1 MIENKN
7 GLYALHT
14 KNTTY
19 MFNVM
24 ETGQLEHLYYGRR
37 IKIDWDKDNGGVL
50 PFVEKHAFPPG
61 NTNQYD
67 SEHPAFTLEDMCLE
81 MSSYGKG
88 DIREPFVEIVHAD
101 GSFTSDFLFEKAE
114 VIKGKKEF
122 ETLPSSY
129 GSEDE
134 VETLEVTL
142 KDKQYGLTLI
152 LSYYV
157 YEACDVI
164 TRSACI
170 INDSND
176 KVTLKRL
183 MSMSMDYDTPEYVFT
198 TFNGAWAREMK
209 RTDTIMRAGKHV
221 NSSYTGSSSN
231 RANPFVMLSKESTS
245 EDFGDCYGF
254 NLIYSGNHYE
264 AVEVSGYGK
273 TRIVTGINPQSFSW
287 VLEAG
292 DKFEAPE
299 TVMTYS
305 NEGFNGMSQNMHRF
319 VREHVVRGY
328 WKDKVRPVLLNSWEA
343 AYFDINER
351 KLLSLAKAGRE
362 AGIEL
367 FVMDDG
373 WFGERND
380 DSHSLGDWDVNENRR
395 WLMYKVNCMKNILT
409 GCCRYLIS
417 HIRKEEIREF
427 SILVKQRFRI
437 L

>member
-198 TFNGAWAREMK
+198 TFNGAWAREMN
-209 RTDTIMRAGKHV
+209 RNDTPLLAGTHL
-221 NSSYTGSSSN
+221 NLSYTGTSSN
-231 RANPFVMLSKESTS
+231 TANPFFMLSTPSTT
-245 EDFGDCYGF
+245 EDSGIVYGF
-254 NLIYSGNHYE
+254 NLMYSGNHAE
-264 AVEVSGYGK
+264 IAEVNEFGK
-273 TRIVTGINPQSFSW
+273 TRILWGINPKSFSW
-287 VLEAG
+287 QLESG
-292 DKFEAPE
+292 MEFESPE
-299 TVMTYS
+299 AIMTFS
-305 NEGFNGMSQNMHRF
+305 DEGFNKMSENMHSF
-319 VREHVVRGY
+319 
-328 WKDKVRPVLLNSWEA
+328 
-343 AYFDINER
+343 
-351 KLLSLAKAGRE
+351 
-362 AGIEL
+362 
-367 FVMDDG
+367 
-373 WFGERND
+373 
-380 DSHSLGDWDVNENRR
+380 
-395 WLMYKVNCMKNILT
+395 
-409 GCCRYLIS
+409 
-417 HIRKEEIREF
+417 IRT
-427 SILVKQRFRI
+427 SRI
-437 L
+437 FI